1 MINISL
7 KKTVTKFIFKNKMRL
22 EGNNNGKA
30 VNGMRG
36 PRRRRKKCG
45 TGAVLAIAAFL
56 GAVMCLSF
64 FSFKVMLFV
73 IAVLLIVLGI
83 FLLKL

>member
-1 MINISL
+1 
-7 KKTVTKFIFKNKMRL
+7 
-22 EGNNNGKA
+22 
-30 VNGMRG
+30 MRG
-36 PRRRRKKCG
+36 PRRRKRGRCG
-45 TGAVLAIAAFL
+45 LGAVLAIAAFL

-64 FSFKVMLFV
+64 FSIKVMLFV